1 MAKSA
6 NAQRHWLV
14 DLLVRLIKTK
24 PLGTACGAV
33 VLALI
38 LVSMCSPTFWR
49 PIRTTRFA

>member
-1 MAKSA
+1 MAESA

-24 PLGTACGAV
+24 PLGAACGAV

-38 LVSMCSPTFWR
+38 LVSISPMFWR